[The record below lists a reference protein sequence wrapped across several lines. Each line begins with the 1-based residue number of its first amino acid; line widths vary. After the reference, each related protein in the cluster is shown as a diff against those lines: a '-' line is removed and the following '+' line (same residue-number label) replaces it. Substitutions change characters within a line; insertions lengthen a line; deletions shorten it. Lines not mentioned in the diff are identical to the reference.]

1 MDPPPRLTIC
11 LAGCRPRPPHPGQL
25 SITYPSDW
33 PPVPHCP
40 PCPGT
45 FKLPTPHNWQMV
57 TWISMKGLW
66 QTVFNRPQ
74 TDERVSLTMLFILT
88 MIFDSQRRANCPNF
102 REASLAFPALPHSV
116 APIHLALGG
125 TRHDSLLNASNLPFS
140 NAYIPVKGPPTT
152 LMHELLVTKL
162 CWGHKLHTLPTMHPS
177 THGCMYVEH
186 ICTRPQNHVCLLCQ
200 NIYGFQSRFMGKS
213 FAQRFRRHRYFL
225 VWAEDKSWQ
234 IFERCKW
241 EIQVRTL
248 DGRGALTN
256 VSLASCSGSVLFI

>member
-125 TRHDSLLNASNLPFS
+125 LELAILQCLHSSQRAAHHSDAWIISYKTLLGAQATYTAHHAPLNSWMYVCWTHLHKTSKSCLPFVPK
-140 NAYIPVKGPPTT
+140 YLWLPGPI
-152 LMHELLVTKL
+152 HGKII
-162 CWGHKLHTLPTMHPS
+162 CS
-177 THGCMYVEH
+177 TVSTSQVFPGV
-186 ICTRPQNHVCLLCQ
+186 
-200 NIYGFQSRFMGKS
+200 G
-213 FAQRFRRHRYFL
+213 RR
-225 VWAEDKSWQ
+225 
-234 IFERCKW
+234 
-241 EIQVRTL
+241 
-248 DGRGALTN
+248 
-256 VSLASCSGSVLFI
+256 